1 MKMSLMKVSVV
12 IPAYN
17 RAELLPEAIASVR
30 QQGYPNL
37 EIIVVDD
44 GSTDRTPE
52 VVRALGRDIHFVR
65 LERNHGVAT
74 ARNVGVSVASGD
86 AIAFLDSDDLW
97 PPDKLRIQAQR
108 MHTDVDILLGKT
120 QLFCRDQ
127 SHGAFTPRDSP
138 FSSILLGSALIR
150 RALFDTDKVG
160 PFDEALR
167 QHEDLDWFMRA
178 REQRVNIVLHD
189 EVALHYRLHS
199 NSLTRD
205 DQLRFIA
212 DKTMFLTTFKRSL
225 ERRRRTH
232 AVGASP
238 PPRPGAQSV
247 SVIIPVRNQA
257 QYLAEAIESV
267 LGQTRR
273 PDEIIV
279 IDDGSTDDAMSA
291 ALGYVAHIR
300 YVYQPPRGAPA
311 ARNRGLGL
319 ADGDVI
325 AFLDADDIW
334 LPAKLEM
341 QLAALEARP
350 EVDMV
355 FCHVEQFVSED
366 AQGAVT
372 HIPDPLRRLPAVYA
386 SGMLVRRTAFDRIG
400 RFDERYVRADV
411 IDWIARARQHGLGAS
426 TLPKVLV
433 RRRWHASNL
442 GRTNRSLDNEYA
454 YAAKATLDRR
464 RRAHES

>member
-1 MKMSLMKVSVV
+1 MKVSVV
-12 IPAYN
+12 IPTYN

-30 QQGYPNL
+30 QQDYPDL

-74 ARNVGVSVASGD
+74 ARNVGVSLASGD

-108 MHTDVDILLGKT
+108 MHMDVDIVLGKT
-120 QLFCRDQ
+120 QLFCRNQ

-160 PFDEALR
+160 LFDEALR
-167 QHEDLDWFMRA
+167 QHEDLDWFMRV

-189 EVALHYRLHS
+189 EVTLHYRLHG

-225 ERRRRTH
+225 ERRRGMH
-232 AVGASP
+232 AANMDP
-238 PPRPGAQSV
+238 PSRPSTQGV
-247 SVIIPVRNQA
+247 SVIVPVRNQA

-279 IDDGSTDDAMSA
+279 VDDGSTDDAMNV
-291 ALGYVAHIR
+291 ALRYAAHIR
-300 YVYQPPRGAPA
+300 YVYQPPRGAPT

-319 ADGDVI
+319 AAGDVI

-341 QLAALEARP
+341 QLAVLEARP

-355 FCHVEQFVSED
+355 FCHAEQFVSED
-366 AQGAVT
+366 AQGAVA
-372 HIPDPLRRLPAVYA
+372 HIPDRLRRLPAVYA
-386 SGMLVRRTAFDRIG
+386 SGMLVRRAAFEQVG
-400 RFDERYVRADV
+400 LFDKRYVRADV
-411 IDWIARARQHGLGAS
+411 IDWIARARQVGLTEA
-426 TLPKVLV
+426 TLPNVLV
-433 RRRWHASNL
+433 RRRWHATNL
-442 GRTNRSLDNEYA
+442 GRMTRSLDNEYA
-454 YAAKATLDRR
+454 HTAKAALDRR
-464 RRAHES
+464 RGIHKS